1 MIVNG
6 RARGGGG
13 GSQCRLLSICRSE
26 ECVEGEGEGVRQS
39 TTTTTTTINLNNIY
53 CYREIN
59 WPEFADIETHA
70 NVLEG
75 GCYLLSPSNPSF
87 FTRYGKLRA
96 IPIDTTTATNPI
108 R

>member
-1 MIVNG
+1 MAGLEEVEVEANVGYYRFAGQKSVSRGTG
-6 RARGGGG
+6 R
-13 GSQCRLLSICRSE
+13 
-26 ECVEGEGEGVRQS
+26 GVRQS